1 MPDRPSASPS
11 WARKSKALP
20 SVFVR
25 AIAPSKDW
33 CAHAAQRVFS
43 RGPNAVESI
52 PPRVRQPPCA
62 KCAANA
68 PRVFARMLP
77 FHWECPHGLRG
88 TRGTRPSRRI
98 SGFVQSR
105 WNTPLLVYPISFPK
119 FPGTGSANLPLLC
132 TIVVYHKLKLV
143 GRQIFNI
150 SWVVRS
156 SLNRRRPRHIEFGI
170 RPGCGGGAN
179 RRPLFKFVPYPLP
192 PPARCDSMPR
202 TRPSAAWSSSFLVA
216 PAVLCFSLTTPWVAG

>member
-77 FHWECPHGLRG
+77 FHWECPHG
-88 TRGTRPSRRI
+88 S
-98 SGFVQSR
+98 
-105 WNTPLLVYPISFPK
+105 ISFPK

-170 RPGCGGGAN
+170 RPGCGGGAD

-202 TRPSAAWSSSFLVA
+202 TRPSAAWSSSFLVT